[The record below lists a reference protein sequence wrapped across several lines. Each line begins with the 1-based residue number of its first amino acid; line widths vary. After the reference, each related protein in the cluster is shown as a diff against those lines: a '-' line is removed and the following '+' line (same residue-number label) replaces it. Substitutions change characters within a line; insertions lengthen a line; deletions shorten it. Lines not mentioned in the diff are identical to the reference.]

1 MDYEKIMQS
10 IFDDYMT
17 QECESAYGEYSEKAI
32 DTIKTVCGEKEFCG
46 IESAVMAGFAENERI
61 GFYNGFKYA
70 VALLTGGK
78 AVA

>member
-1 MDYEKIMQS
+1 MNYEEMMES

-17 QECESAYGEYSEKAI
+17 QECESAYGECSEKAM
-32 DTIKTVCGEKEFCG
+32 DTIKSACGEKEFFE

-61 GFYNGFKYA
+61 GFFNDFKYA